1 LSIAENG
8 QIALEKLA
16 QQQFDLVLMDCQMP
30 VMDGY
35 QATEALRKM
44 PGLEQLPVVAMTAN
58 AMAGDK
64 EMCLRAGMND
74 HIAKPIEVS
83 LLYQVLLQYLGGGQA
98 PVAGNNNTGMA
109 DGDDSE
115 DLVSWPEQESL
126 DIDRGLQLVQHSERL
141 YRRILERF
149 LGSQGNVGK
158 RIRKAL
164 KEQQQEEAVRV
175 AHTLKGL
182 AGNLCSEPL
191 VEEARQLEAKL
202 AAGEECE
209 QELQAV
215 EKRVAVI
222 VDAIADWMGD
232 KPQSASQTEADA
244 AEEMDTETL
253 KTALEQLQSSLEDAD
268 AEAVVQLEALSR
280 RVSKP
285 LWQRLKPV
293 SSMVGSYQFDDAAD
307 LVRELQQELNETE

>member
-1 LSIAENG
+1 
-8 QIALEKLA
+8 
-16 QQQFDLVLMDCQMP
+16 
-30 VMDGY
+30 
-35 QATEALRKM
+35 
-44 PGLEQLPVVAMTAN
+44 
-58 AMAGDK
+58 
-64 EMCLRAGMND
+64 
-74 HIAKPIEVS
+74 
-83 LLYQVLLQYLGGGQA
+83 
-98 PVAGNNNTGMA
+98 MA

-307 LVRELQQELNETE
+307 LVLELQQELNETE